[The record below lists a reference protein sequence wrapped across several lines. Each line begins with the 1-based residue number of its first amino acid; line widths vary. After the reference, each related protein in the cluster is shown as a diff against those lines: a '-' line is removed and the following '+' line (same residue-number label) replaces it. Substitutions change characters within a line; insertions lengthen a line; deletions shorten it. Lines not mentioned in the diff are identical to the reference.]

1 MTVLGQMLVED
12 GIKKGMKKG
21 MKKGRKE
28 GRLEATNVWKLSV
41 QGESPETIS
50 ETLKIPLKDVVK
62 ILKA

>member
-21 MKKGRKE
+21 MKKGR
-28 GRLEATNVWKLSV
+28 
-41 QGESPETIS
+41 I
-50 ETLKIPLKDVVK
+50 VK